1 MNYLKEADALLAT
14 LSREFKILL
23 HEQQDAQASG
33 IIAAALR
40 QAAQAEREL
49 LRKYMAHVMDME
61 GTAYTEF
68 RPPHPSTL
76 PMTTDDLARLEQIEA
91 EIRAA

>member
-1 MNYLKEADALLAT
+1 MDY
-14 LSREFKILL
+14 
-23 HEQQDAQASG
+23 EQQAIDLVHSVNSIDDHDTG
-33 IIAAALR
+33 VLVPLIAAALR
-40 QAAQAEREL
+40 AAAQAERDL